1 MLVSNVISDY
11 FNFFPGDTSLVELA
25 RRMLVVCAAHATIA
39 AYIDALSEYR
49 GGLVAQA
56 LAAAIRGIIKV
67 YSHLFLMFAAGGAI

>member
-1 MLVSNVISDY
+1 M
-11 FNFFPGDTSLVELA
+11 ELA
-25 RRMLVVCAAHATIA
+25 RRMLAVCSAYATIA

-67 YSHLFLMFAAGGAI
+67 R